1 MTASASDTG
10 DARRPV
16 AFIAMTDTASSS
28 KRGSGSQGV
37 TYASAGVDIE
47 AGDRAVDLFKPLA
60 VKATRPEVRGGLG
73 GVTRL
78 FTPRGGFPAP
88 PPAGPTEG
96 VGTHPGVAQATD
108 KHHTAAPH
116 PLGTVGAA
124 ALVGVGRAPVSP

>member
-1 MTASASDTG
+1 MTASASDAG
-10 DARRPV
+10 DARRAV

-73 GVTRL
+73 GPARL
-78 FTPRGGFPAP
+78 FAP
-88 PPAGPTEG
+88 PPGYPRPPPAASTGSG
-96 VGTHPGVAQATD
+96 RHKLG
-108 KHHTAAPH
+108 APH
-116 PLGTVGAA
+116 ATGHTLPAS
-124 ALVGVGRAPVSP
+124 RHPVAR

>member
-73 GVTRL
+73 GVGRL
-78 FTPRGGFPAP
+78 FALRGDYPEPRLGASPYGGR
-88 PPAGPTEG
+88 TK
-96 VGTHPGVAQATD
+96 PG
-108 KHHTAAPH
+108 
-116 PLGTVGAA
+116 G
-124 ALVGVGRAPVSP
+124 APVLGKHDTLGLPLLAVVGDGRVVCGA